1 MTKKKKLFDRFINV
15 PADFTWD
22 ELKSVLGHLGYV
34 EIVSKGKSSGSR
46 TKFVNAQNR
55 IISLHR
61 PHPDQI
67 IKKYVIRQLLESL
80 DL

>member
-15 PADFTWD
+15 SADFIWD
-22 ELKSVLGHLGYV
+22 ELKSVLGHLGYE
-34 EIVSKGKSSGSR
+34 EIAHKGKSSGSR